1 MPDPLHI
8 VHSEE
13 QPTFAELRNQ
23 YREANRQRIHRL
35 LREDT
40 ITFRDA
46 AGNYLRDKDGNVVIR
61 KTGYLTDRPE
71 GQDYRRLDEARAQG
85 QVIPQF
91 SNDFIIPDAPGLDR
105 ELRDLARDA
114 EALCKSE
121 GILHLSERVGDPP
134 LTGLDDESVVDYLDS
149 MKETDD
155 V

>member
-1 MPDPLHI
+1 MSDPLHI

-13 QPTFAELRNQ
+13 QPTFAELRQQ
-23 YREANRQRIHRL
+23 YRDENQKRVHAM

-46 AGNYLRDKDGNVVIR
+46 AGNYLRDKDGNVVTR
-61 KTGYLTDRPE
+61 KTGYLTDRPA
-71 GQDYRRLDEARAQG
+71 GQDHRRLDEARAQG

-91 SNDFIIPDAPGLDR
+91 LNDFIIPDAPGLDR

-114 EALCKSE
+114 EALGKSE
-121 GILHLSERVGDPP
+121 GILHPSERVGDPS
-134 LTGLDDESVVDYLDS
+134 LAKLDDESVVGYIDEA
-149 MKETDD
+149 KESSD